1 MMRIFVVLGAALM
14 LAGCGSATGTDGG
27 TSGGSSMGS
36 SPDPPVST
44 QPPWETSTSPPPA
57 YLETSSGRTKLAFG
71 SYCWMFISGTG
82 GTSACGDSAP
92 FDLFKDLAT
101 AQVAGGETVTLVLA
115 LTPSQPIEVSLGDH
129 TMKLPAATRSEWMLT
144 GHGILQVFAT
154 FPQGDVSYGIRIE
167 PPAGSG

>member
-1 MMRIFVVLGAALM
+1 MMRIFLVLVAAAVV
-14 LAGCGSATGTDGG
+14 AGCGSATGTDSG
-27 TSGGSSMGS
+27 TSGGGS

-44 QPPWETSTSPPPA
+44 QPAWETSTTPPPA
-57 YLETSSGRTKLAFG
+57 FLETSNGRTELTVG
-71 SYCWMFISGTG
+71 SYCWMVISGTG

-101 AQVAGGETVTLVLA
+101 ANVSEGDTVTLVLA
-115 LTPSQPIEVSLGDH
+115 LTPSKPIEVSLGGH
-129 TMKLPAATRSEWMLT
+129 RMQAPAATRSEWTLT
-144 GHGILQVFAT
+144 GHGILEVFAT